1 MSELPQIIN
10 IHTTFEMKK
19 RILDHADKKGMNQ
32 SEFII
37 YAVESF
43 LNGGNNQN
51 PVESKLDID
60 NSFVQQLQEQLAT
73 TTNQLRLIQETMTS
87 ERKSILQEAVELA
100 QRMATE
106 KIQQAQTQA
115 VRVYQEKT
123 RNDFDATNKQISALQ
138 ERLYAYETP
147 LLKEVYNMVSQNPQ
161 IRDYPDVVYFLVHCY
176 SQQFKQTTQ
185 YAIGQ

>member
-1 MSELPQIIN
+1 MSELSQTIN
-10 IHTTFEMKK
+10 IRTTFDMKK

-106 KIQQAQTQA
+106 KIQQVQNQA
-115 VRVYQEKT
+115 IRVHQERT
-123 RNDFDATNKQISALQ
+123 RNDFDGTNQQIKVLQ

-147 LLKEVYNMVSQNPQ
+147 LLKEVFMMVSQNPQ